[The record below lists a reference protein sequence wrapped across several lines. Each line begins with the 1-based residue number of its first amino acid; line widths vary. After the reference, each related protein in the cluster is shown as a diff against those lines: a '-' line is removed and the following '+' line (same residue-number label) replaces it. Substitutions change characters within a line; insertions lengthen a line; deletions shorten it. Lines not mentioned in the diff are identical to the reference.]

1 MRPLPLILILG
12 CAVAAPAQ
20 AQFGLGKKVQNA
32 VARKA
37 GVATDGGVQTGKV
50 SFDSAVLE
58 MTDARVTQFLKG
70 LEAERQMAAKVEAQD
85 DDAIDRRNRAASD
98 AYDKAYRDYEKK
110 EEAWQRCYKPIED
123 RMQKKMDAYSSG
135 IDTMALK
142 RMADRMRAAQAR
154 GDMAE
159 VRRIADSAGK
169 IGMAGNAVVQSAS
182 TEQTAEVAKTCGARP
197 VEPTKPELEDK
208 LDYQDVR
215 DAGLQA
221 SGMNDQAYAIMRE
234 RIVPFIQSKGKNSGG
249 MMYTKA
255 EAEVLAARL
264 DDLTPYAEHL
274 KSH

>member
-1 MRPLPLILILG
+1 MRSLPLIL
-12 CAVAAPAQ
+12 AVACVVVTPAE

-37 GVATDGGVQTGKV
+37 GVTTDGGVQTGKV

-58 MTDARVTQFLKG
+58 MTDARVTQFIAG
-70 LEAERQMAAKVEAQD
+70 LEAERRMAARVEAQD
-85 DDAIDRRNRAASD
+85 DDGIDRRNRAASD
-98 AYDKAYRDYEKK
+98 AYEKANRDYEKK
-110 EEAWQRCYKPIED
+110 EAAWQRCYQPIED
-123 RMQKKMDAYSSG
+123 RMQKKMDAYSSS

-169 IGMAGNAVVQSAS
+169 IGMAGNTVVQGAS
-182 TEQTAEVAKTCGARP
+182 TEYTAEVTKTCGARP
-197 VEPTKPELEDK
+197 VEPPKPELEDK

-249 MMYTKA
+249 MMYTKS

-264 DDLTPYAEHL
+264 DDLTPFAEHL